1 MESLQLIGSLPKCGR
16 LCRGGVSSCA
26 SHSLRMIFLLVALF
40 AFGWGNTAL
49 ADTYYWYYGL
59 SGSSTL
65 TVTTAGGTWKNSD
78 YNFSVDG
85 KTIAGAVKLDSDG
98 SAKFTTTKTATVT
111 IGISTKKGNDVTASD
126 SYVLFDDTKIGPILS
141 TAQTAASG
149 TCTSA
154 TLTIDKIV
162 EAGEHTITKGG
173 TEMGLYYIKV
183 EETEETT
190 TPTAL
195 TANFTYGNTSWAS
208 PGENDMTI
216 NIPAHKGGKT
226 FDVTLSN
233 ITEGATAACTTN
245 GTLSGNTLTITAPT
259 STDAADGVQTTTVT
273 LTKAGAT
280 TTTYNI
286 KVTTEAKT
294 GITFNNETRYSQLLI
309 DNRTTTFYA
318 NTTSSGINSESG
330 TLDYVP
336 GLVAKAI
343 IEAVDYYKDNL
354 TEDITQDKVKGWF
367 DKVQGYGDS
376 HTIKPEGTAGES
388 FDDLNAVKLY
398 FGLKSVTASNKLS
411 GITDNTTTATT
422 GWNAKIVSA
431 LSGIKKAN
439 DTYVIKSS
447 RSDTYPAITIP
458 DMQGGWWHKKGY
470 VNQMWCDGQ
479 YMGTALLAQM
489 INDDQ
494 YKEGES
500 GNSVTGTK
508 SGDWELVCKQLD
520 ITWNYLWNGSTKLIH
535 HAFAADNG
543 TGEKSNMWAFDKK
556 ADGTTNNYRNEACW
570 ARAAGWYFLALV
582 DILEQMDKDGYSG
595 TNYNTIRTHLG
606 QLAAGIKAR
615 QDAETGCWYQLPLYD
630 GTFSATNCGNGA
642 TKTRVYNYLESS
654 ATAIFT
660 AAFLKGIRLG
670 YLDRSAYEETAKKAY
685 KGIIEHFMTSD
696 YNIYWSSRSAGLGTE
711 TSGKKLRTGSNA
723 YYLKGFDVVP
733 TKVTDNGSKDET
745 GTTPLVKGTEGKV
758 LGAMILAAVEY
769 ERQYMSNSK
778 TVKVNFADPC
788 HEGDTSEGT
797 EYRGKISVKVGDTD
811 YTTDAKSGASIPVNS
826 TVTLTATAYDK
837 ESAVDCPQYNEKNN
851 LYFSFYAW
859 KNRADGTILSTDP
872 TYTISSL
879 DADVDIVAVFR
890 HASNNLTFAKA
901 ASSAVNVDVVNGS
914 TSTTKSVTFTPT
926 DAGKQYIID
935 VTNTTNSVI
944 STLYNGSTLSWYY
957 QNGKIYLTV
966 PAEGTE
972 TYFALQTTSEDGNKV
987 NKHIINVKT
996 GNSTTPTYNAVINY
1010 TVSVNSTE
1018 IALGT
1023 DGNSSSSTNVTVPA
1037 TVISA
1042 TAMTS
1047 NSAKADLSAKI
1058 VSDENEWTGN
1068 LHPLTATYTVTENYK
1083 FTPGEIRIPVQSIS
1097 TTKTYRVVM
1106 EDNAGHRIQQNI
1118 YNVYDG
1124 ALIDLV
1130 VKNTEGVIF
1139 TGNVTLK
1146 LYCFGAT
1153 DGYRLANPIAIS
1165 GNVAS
1170 LNTESTDAT
1179 LKKLSYN
1186 GLEIA
1191 LQNDVYGYEAKAI
1204 SNVKPE
1210 IAAEPND
1217 PDAKSVDVK
1226 YPDGFSESGE
1236 VTVTVTAAD
1245 GKTTQTYKVTFT
1257 ESAATPASNV
1267 TWNFYQNES
1276 NNGAWNVAA
1285 DSEGNLYRLN
1295 YTVNGNGD
1303 AVDNSGLYFKGSSL
1317 NGNGGRT
1324 VSFTGISGLGRVIV
1338 DEQLHCGQFN
1348 VREATG
1354 DPLAVGYHT
1363 ANYTTGTST
1372 AYTYSDDKTYHI
1384 DFNGQVRI
1392 RSIVWMPETEGNI
1405 QSYTVSA
1412 TSSNDSHGTAS
1423 ANPFGSVQEGT
1434 KVVFTATANE
1444 NYEFVNWTDASGNVV
1459 ATTATYTIYNLSAN
1473 AQLTANFVATKTTQS
1488 GTATFTLEQLNYF
1501 AGTVHDTGVKT
1512 QYTTSDGYITLASS
1526 SSNVQA
1532 QMTTNR
1538 GTKVRNTGSFT
1549 ITPAS
1554 GATISKVTLITDQS
1568 SRNLTA
1574 SPEATPTRDG
1584 SNYTYT
1590 FSDLSEAITFTNSNS
1605 DNIYV
1610 TSIIVEYEYTPTEQK
1625 TQLNA
1630 TFAGNI
1636 TGYVGDN
1643 GIAIPAL
1650 TVTAGGAAMTEGT
1663 GYTVTYQSSNTSAVT
1678 ISAGKVN
1685 LVAAGSAVVTA
1696 VITPVNSELY
1706 AATTATFTVTSQPLL
1721 DLVVDVPDVTMY
1733 TTATEVTQPRV
1744 TVYALVN
1751 GQNVALTEGTEY
1763 TVSFAIKTSAEP
1775 ANLTGG
1781 SSIAVG
1787 GSPGSYTAGN
1797 NVVTVTVTPTPA
1809 GVNTYHC
1816 KATTKDF
1823 NYNVVT
1829 AGQKVTPTIV
1839 VSDNISYQ
1847 VSTPKAVTVSVV
1859 YDGND
1864 ITDLFTLS
1872 SALSTSDYGTL
1883 TWNDNIFT
1891 FTPGSTVNSEG
1902 IILTITATPI
1912 DDYADQYDTATKQC
1926 TLKIVNNALLIEA
1939 SLSATEVK
1947 IGDNIYFTSVV
1958 VKDKTTGAIFSI
1970 DDEECTVEYQSSA
1983 PSVLAINASTGVMT
1997 PLAEGEATVKIIARK
2012 DDYASASW
2020 TQTVTVIDPTV
2031 YKAAAKSGETAPAN
2045 GTVVTDVEGIA
2056 MTYGGWVFKSGVTRT
2071 LTSAAGKEGSEETFG
2086 NKKWGNSGSDGA
2098 GSLPNF
2104 KYSFMGNSHQNPRD
2118 EMGANAL
2125 PENYTNIGYT
2135 HYQANKPLDPMFNVP
2150 VEGAYI
2156 TFAPKTN
2163 GTVIAHVL
2171 QEGAFSGTY
2180 NSSETDETKK
2190 NKLIYRRDRRV
2201 MVLDEMGQLH
2211 PNLKAT
2217 LDVTTGKLPKD
2228 DNDRSKVMTDV
2239 TLYSRLIKTSDPI
2252 ETPKTLT
2259 TDYDFTKDFVG
2270 FTTFTFS
2277 GNEIAN
2283 FQNGLYK
2290 FYGNDGNP
2298 NYKTGDGWGV
2308 LVKAP
2313 VTYEFEVK
2321 AGKTYYLYNYGS
2333 KINVFGFQFKPAS
2346 TVTVDKVT
2354 YKEKEN
2360 NAVTQTAAGHVA
2372 SVSLDRQF
2380 VVGQWNAA
2388 VLPFSLNKQQV
2399 DAIFGRTFDNAN
2411 PDGTQILYFE
2421 KTEGRYIYYTRHAYN
2436 TLVAGRP
2443 FLIKPSGKNADGDP
2457 VATVTDGKIVLNTA
2471 NVPDFP
2477 YVTIESTTPTEWK
2490 GRRGNA
2496 DDYCWQSAYNV
2507 QTINPGDYYINA
2519 TGSLIMRESSEA
2531 KLQSFRSYLKK
2542 KNASASAKLF
2552 SVAYFDMLSDNA
2564 DIPSKIE
2571 DMLMDSDGNVIH
2583 LSGNGYIYNLNG
2595 QVVSTDP
2602 TSLDSLPKG
2611 VYILNGKKY
2620 VVE

>member
-1 MESLQLIGSLPKCGR
+1 MKALQLIGSLPKCGR

-49 ADTYYWYYGL
+49 AETSVYEWDAEKGEAGTTT
-59 SGSSTL
+59 TL
-65 TVTTAGGTWKNSD
+65 TVTTSGDIGWWKDYSFKVGNSTIKKALKLQS
-78 YNFSVDG
+78 NTTAKFSV
-85 KTIAGAVKLDSDG
+85 KTG
-98 SAKFTTTKTATVT
+98 KTATVT
-111 IGISTKKGNDVTASD
+111 IGISTKDDTAVEATK
-126 SYVLFDDTKIGPILS
+126 SYVNFDGTATDRILS
-141 TAQTAASG
+141 TNQAKAKG
-149 TCTSA
+149 TYTYT
-154 TLTIDKIV
+154 TLKLTKV
-162 EAGEHTITKGG
+162 APGEHTITRGE

-183 EETEETT
+183 EETDA
-190 TPTAL
+190 PVAAP
-195 TANFTYGNTSWAS
+195 TANFTYGSTSWAS

-233 ITEGATAACTTN
+233 ITGGATAACTKN

-259 STDAADGVQTTTVT
+259 STGEAVAEQTTTVT
-273 LTKAGAT
+273 LTKADAT

-309 DNRTTTFYA
+309 DKRTESFYA
-318 NTTSSGINSESG
+318 NTTSSGINSTSG

-354 TEDITQDKVKGWF
+354 TKDITQDKVKGWF
-367 DKVQGYGDS
+367 DKVQEYGDS
-376 HTIKPEGTAGES
+376 HTIKDDGKNGKS

-398 FGLKSVTASNKLS
+398 FGLKSVAASGKLT
-411 GITDNTTTATT
+411 GITDNTSTATT

-431 LSGIKKAN
+431 LSGIKTAN
-439 DTYVIKSS
+439 TNYVITSG
-447 RSDTYPAITIP
+447 TGNA
-458 DMQGGWWHKKGY
+458 DMQGGWWHKMTY
-470 VNQMWCDGQ
+470 TNQMWCDGQ

-494 YKEGES
+494 YIDSDTETD
-500 GNSVTGTK
+500 NTVTGTK
-508 SGDWELVCKQLD
+508 NGDWDLVCKQLD
-520 ITWNYLWNGSTKLIH
+520 ITWKYLWNESTQLIH

-543 TGEKSNMWAFDKK
+543 TAKTSNMWVFDKK
-556 ADGTTNNYRNEACW
+556 ADGTNNYRNEACW

-582 DILEQMDKDGYSG
+582 DILEQMDKAKYSG
-595 TNYNTIRTHLG
+595 TNYNTILTRLG

-630 GTFSATNCGNGA
+630 GTFSATDCGNGA

-654 ATAIFT
+654 ATAIFA

-670 YLDRSAYEETAKKAY
+670 YLDRNTYEETAKKAY
-685 KGIIEHFMTSD
+685 KGIIEHFMTSEYD
-696 YNIYWSSRSAGLGTE
+696 IYWSSRSAGLGTDA
-711 TSGKKLRTGSNA
+711 SGAKLRTGSNA
-723 YYLKGFDVVP
+723 YYLKGYDVVP
-733 TKVTDNGSKDET
+733 TKVTDNGTSKDET
-745 GTTPLVKGTEGKV
+745 ETTTLVKGTEGKV

-788 HEGDTSEGT
+788 HEGDTSAET

-811 YTTDAKSGASIPVNS
+811 YTTDAKSGASIPVCS
-826 TVTLTATAYDK
+826 EVTLTATAYDK
-837 ESAVDCPQYNEKNN
+837 ESAEGCPQYNKKNN

-859 KNRADGTILSTDP
+859 KNRADGTILSTNS

-901 ASSAVNVDVVNGS
+901 TESAVDVRVEDGS
-914 TSTTKSVTFTPT
+914 TSTTKSVTFAPA
-926 DAGKQYIID
+926 DAGKQYVID

-944 STLYNGSTLSWYY
+944 SALYNGSTLSWYY
-957 QNGKIYLTV
+957 QNGKLYLTV

-972 TYFALQTTSEDGNKV
+972 TYFGLQTTSEDGNKV

-996 GNSTTPTYNAVINY
+996 SNSTTPTYNAVINY

-1023 DGNSSSSTNVTVPA
+1023 GGNSCENANITPQTG
-1037 TVISA
+1037 VISA
-1042 TAMTS
+1042 TVMTS
-1047 NSAKADLSAKI
+1047 NSAKEELSAKI
-1058 VSDENEWTGN
+1058 VSDEGEWTGN
-1068 LHPLTATYTVTENYK
+1068 LHPLTATYTVADNNK

-1097 TTKTYRVVM
+1097 TTKSYRVVM
-1106 EDNAGHRIQQNI
+1106 EDNAGHKIQQDI
-1118 YNVYDG
+1118 SNVYDG

-1139 TGNVTLK
+1139 TGDVTLK

-1170 LNTESTDAT
+1170 LNTESNDAT

-1191 LQNDVYGYEAKAI
+1191 LQEGEYDYSAKAI

-1217 PDAKSVDVK
+1217 PDAKSVLVT
-1226 YPDGFSESGE
+1226 YPEGFSESGV
-1236 VTVTVTAAD
+1236 VTITVTAAD
-1245 GKTTQTYKVTFT
+1245 GTTTQTYTVTFT
-1257 ESAATPASNV
+1257 ASDPTPVSNV

-1276 NNGAWNVAA
+1276 NNGAWNVAT
-1285 DSEGNLYRLN
+1285 DSDGNLYRLN
-1295 YTVNGNGD
+1295 YTINGNGD

-1348 VREATG
+1348 VREDTG

-1372 AYTYSDDKTYHI
+1372 AYTYSDGKTYYI
-1384 DFNGQVRI
+1384 DFIGQVRI
-1392 RSIVWMPETEGNI
+1392 RSIVWMPETEENVH
-1405 QSYTVSA
+1405 SYTVSA
-1412 TSSNDSHGTAS
+1412 TSSNASYGTAS
-1423 ANPFGSVQEGT
+1423 ATPSGGVQEGT
-1434 KVVFTATANE
+1434 KVVFTATANTG
-1444 NYEFVNWTDASGNVV
+1444 YEFVNWTDASGNVV
-1459 ATTATYTIYNLSAN
+1459 ATTATYTIYNLSA
-1473 AQLTANFVATKTTQS
+1473 AAELTANFVATKTTQS
-1488 GTATFTLEQLNYF
+1488 GTATFTIEQLNYF
-1501 AGTVHDTGVKT
+1501 AGTVHDPGVKT

-1532 QMTTNR
+1532 QMTSNK

-1610 TSIIVEYEYTPTEQK
+1610 TSINVEYEYTPTVQK

-1650 TVTAGGAAMTEGT
+1650 TVTAGGNAMTEGT
-1663 GYTVTYQSSNTSAVT
+1663 DYTVTYQSSNTSAVT

-1696 VITPVNSELY
+1696 VITPVNSGQY

-1733 TTATEVTQPRV
+1733 STATEVTQPRV

-1751 GQNVALTEGTEY
+1751 GQNVALTEGTDY
-1763 TVSFAIKTSAEP
+1763 TFSFAIKTSAKP

-1781 SSIAVG
+1781 SSIAVT

-1823 NYNVVT
+1823 SYNVVT

-1847 VSTPKAVTVSVV
+1847 VDTAKPVTVSVV

-1864 ITDLFTLS
+1864 ITDLFDFSSTLS
-1872 SALSTSDYGTL
+1872 TEGYTVE
-1883 TWNDNIFT
+1883 WNKNVFT
-1891 FTPGSTVNSEG
+1891 FTPGSTVNSTG

-1912 DDYADQYDTATKQC
+1912 DDYADQYATATKQC
-1926 TLKIVNNALLIEA
+1926 TLKIVDNALLIEA
-1939 SLSATEVK
+1939 ELSVTKVK

-1958 VKDKTTGAIFSI
+1958 VKDKTTGTIFSI
-1970 DDEECTVEYQSSA
+1970 DDEECAVEYQSSA

-2012 DDYASASW
+2012 NEYASASW

-2171 QEGAFSGTY
+2171 QEGAFSGSY
-2180 NSSETDETKK
+2180 KSEETDETKK

-2201 MVLDEMGQLH
+2201 MVLDEMGHLH

-2228 DNDRSKVMTDV
+2228 DSDKSKVMTKV
-2239 TLYSRLIKTSDPI
+2239 TLYSRLIKTSAPI

-2259 TDYDFTKDFVG
+2259 TDYDFTKDFIG
-2270 FTTFTFS
+2270 FNGFEFS
-2277 GNEIAN
+2277 DNKITN

-2290 FYGNDGNP
+2290 LYGNEGNP
-2298 NYKTGDGWGV
+2298 NYGTGDGWGV

-2399 DAIFGRTFDNAN
+2399 DAIFGRTFDKDNQ
-2411 PDGTQILYFE
+2411 DGTQILYFE

-2443 FLIKPSGKNADGDP
+2443 FLIKPSGKNANGDP

-2477 YVTIESTTPTEWK
+2477 YVTIESTMPTEWK
-2490 GRRGNA
+2490 GRRGEE
-2496 DDYCWQSAYNV
+2496 DDYCWQSGYNV

-2519 TGSLIMRESSEA
+2519 AGSLIMRESSDA

-2542 KNASASAKLF
+2542 KNPSASAKLF